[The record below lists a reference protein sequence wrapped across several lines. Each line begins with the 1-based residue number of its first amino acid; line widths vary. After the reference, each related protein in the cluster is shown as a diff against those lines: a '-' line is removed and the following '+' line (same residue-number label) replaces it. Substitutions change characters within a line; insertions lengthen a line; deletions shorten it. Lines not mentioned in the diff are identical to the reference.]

1 MTQQDIQS
9 IIDHEIKLAKKWEVS
24 PFLDGLE
31 GDAKRK
37 CAVLLENT
45 ARYFLDL
52 HEAGDERAEL
62 CERFL
67 LLVVK
72 ICAPLCAL
80 PNFHVMS
87 LPASLIYDQE
97 TDSCFVVVA
106 KTMLMGTSVNIEALG
121 DPVGEDMFAEY
132 YREEL
137 LRLYVEGKH
146 WALYVP
152 IFIDPT
158 SDRDSDFLRFRSRG
172 SIVL

>member
-1 MTQQDIQS
+1 MTHPDMQS
-9 IIDHEIKLAKKWEVS
+9 IIDHEIELATKWEGS

-31 GDAKRK
+31 GDVKHK

-52 HEAGDERAEL
+52 QEAGDERGKL
-62 CERFL
+62 VERFL
-67 LLVVK
+67 PLVAK

-106 KTMLMGTSVNIEALG
+106 KTMLMGTSISIEALEAT
-121 DPVGEDMFAEY
+121 DAADVMIAEY
-132 YREEL
+132 YRDEL
-137 LRLYVEGKH
+137 LRLYNEGKH

-152 IFIDPT
+152 IIIDPT
-158 SDRDSDFLRFRSRG
+158 SDSDFLRFRSRG
-172 SIVL
+172 AIIL